1 MTLIDVEHIADGNN
15 NVAGLLPFYA
25 LSAPLFVAYK
35 SFPLNIQPH
44 DSVGAQL
51 DGTAVHYKRWGK
63 EWFDIIFD
71 VLTEDER
78 LYLQV
83 NFGVPVTVHRYSRRL
98 KAWQDCNASLIQPVD
113 LSDTLWIAWNS
124 GHWEQARYRFKLL
137 TVIP

>member
-1 MTLIDVEHIADGNN
+1 MTLIDVDHIANGNN
-15 NVAGLLPFYA
+15 NVAGLLPYYQ
-25 LSAPLFVAYK
+25 LSAPLFFRYN

-44 DSVGAQL
+44 DSVGSAL
-51 DGTAVHYKRWGK
+51 DGTGVHYKTWGK

-78 LYLQV
+78 LYLEV
-83 NFGVPVTVHRYSRRL
+83 NFGVLVTVRRYSRRL
-98 KAWQDCNASLIQPVD
+98 KAWGNFNASLIQPVD
-113 LSDTLWIAWNS
+113 LADTNWITWNS